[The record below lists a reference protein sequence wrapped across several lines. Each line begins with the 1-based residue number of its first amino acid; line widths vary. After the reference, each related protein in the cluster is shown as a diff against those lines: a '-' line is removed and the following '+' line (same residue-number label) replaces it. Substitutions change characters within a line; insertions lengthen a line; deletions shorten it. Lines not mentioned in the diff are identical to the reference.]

1 MKAAICTFM
10 VMLPVVLAGCAS
22 SSMVKT
28 EAPQHAPQKITL
40 DKDYVGAV
48 NMVARQRGVRVTW
61 INPPTRRSSEQV
73 ASLPE

>member
-1 MKAAICTFM
+1 MKAAIRMFM
-10 VMLPVVLAGCAS
+10 IMLPVVLTGCAS

-28 EAPQHAPQKITL
+28 ETPQHAPQKISL

-48 NMVARQRGVRVTW
+48 NTLARQRGVRVTW
-61 INPPTRRSSEQV
+61 VNPPTRRSSEQV